1 MKKIVAKLR
10 RKQTK
15 QGPAGRITNDTVAEH
30 RERVL
35 SGGRKFKYPLQYT
48 RHKLVINTI
57 IISILAIIM
66 IIGFGWWRLYPNQST
81 SEFMYRVTRVLPLPV
96 ADVDGTSVRYSD
108 YLMKYRS
115 AEHYL
120 RNKEQANLAGEDGAR
135 QIEYIRQQSM
145 EDAVA
150 DAYAMRL
157 ADEHG
162 VSVGDAELE
171 EFLREQRQSQDGE
184 VSQRAYDAV
193 IRDYYNWDADEYRH
207 AMRTK
212 LLRQKVA
219 YAIDEVAREG
229 ADTVQQVLLA
239 DEDSPNLRKVV
250 EDHTESLPGI
260 SYGVSG
266 WVPRTNQDGG
276 LTAEALKLEE
286 GDVSDI
292 TRPLIGDG
300 YYFIRLIDS
309 NASQVNYEY
318 IRIPLRAFSERLDRL
333 YEEGKVTYRIDIPLR
348 SSTES
353 DVQSRQ

>member
-1 MKKIVAKLR
+1 MKKIAAKLR
-10 RKQTK
+10 RKQQRK
-15 QGPAGRITNDTVAEH
+15 QGPTGRITNDTVAEH

-35 SGGRKFKYPLQYT
+35 SGGRKFKYPLQYA

-57 IISILAIIM
+57 IISVLAIIL
-66 IIGFGWWRLYPNQST
+66 IIGLGWWRLYPNQST

-96 ADVDGTSVRYSD
+96 ANVDGTSVRYSD

-135 QIEYIRQQSM
+135 QIEYLRQQSM

-150 DAYAMRL
+150 DAYAMKL
-157 ADEHG
+157 ADEYN
-162 VSVGDAELE
+162 VSVDDTELE
-171 EFLREQRQSQDGE
+171 EFLRDQRQSPDGE

-193 IRDYYNWDADEYRH
+193 IRDYYNWDSDEYRH
-207 AMRTK
+207 AMKTK

-219 YAIDEVAREG
+219 YAVDDIARDG
-229 ADTVQQVLLA
+229 ADTVQQALLA
-239 DEDSPNLRKVV
+239 DEDSPNLRAVA
-250 EDHTESLPGI
+250 EEHAESLPGI

-276 LTAEALKLEE
+276 LTAEALKLER
-286 GDVSDI
+286 GDVSGI

-300 YYFIRLIDS
+300 YYFIRLINS

-318 IRIPLRAFSERLDRL
+318 IRIPLRTFNERLERL
-333 YEEGKVTYRIDIPLR
+333 YEEGKVTYRIDVPM
-348 SSTES
+348 SGS
-353 DVQSRQ
+353 DDSGMQPQ